1 MRYNPV
7 WHKLV
12 RKGPII
18 HRERERERERESS
31 MESGPHGCISSFS
44 SLAEKQLWSV
54 WKKRM
59 FLPIMRALQTATSIC
74 DWIQRLYFHFVHHT
88 LTREP
93 LVYDKYS
100 PSPFKFSCGTLREF
114 VKSQVHT
121 NRCVQM
127 IRALLREMQLCSLK
141 KWINAGSEVELLTL
155 QFQSK
160 DLCISDLEMNPKYL
174 FNV

>member
-1 MRYNPV
+1 MNEVQSCVTQIGQEGTHYT
-7 WHKLV
+7 
-12 RKGPII
+12 
-18 HRERERERERESS
+18 ERERDRWNQDRTDASAPSPVLQKSS
-31 MESGPHGCISSFS
+31 SDRSEKKKNVSAHNE
-44 SLAEKQLWSV
+44 SLANGHIHLW
-54 WKKRM
+54 
-59 FLPIMRALQTATSIC
+59 L
-74 DWIQRLYFHFVHHT
+74 WIQRLYFHFVHHT

>member
-1 MRYNPV
+1 
-7 WHKLV
+7 
-12 RKGPII
+12 
-18 HRERERERERESS
+18 

-54 WKKRM
+54 WKKKDVSAHNES
-59 FLPIMRALQTATSIC
+59 LANGHIHLWL
-74 DWIQRLYFHFVHHT
+74 WIQRLYFHFDHHT

-160 DLCISDLEMNPKYL
+160 DLRISDLEMNPKYL
-174 FNV
+174 FNF